1 METWWI
7 GNMFDFPEGHR
18 RTFWVSP
25 TAGSAANS
33 KRSPSER
40 PKPEVCLVLAGA
52 KTQSQK
58 QPLRNPSLSLRIYS
72 TYIYYIYT
80 TCNTFI
86 YISLCIINFHNH
98 NHISYL
104 ISYHK
109 SIKTWNDA
117 LPLSSHLV
125 ASGRTKKMLAAAR
138 SCASVVLREGF
149 QMVASLLCI
158 IFLGLFPPHPL
169 SESFLIHVSWVSN
182 HFRPT
187 YWMGTFL
194 SFGSCLYVQDSILKK
209 HFKSCFKICR
219 FWVFVCLG
227 CSCIGKH
234 LRGFCFAPRCCI
246 SRVALVNFLICLVIV
261 IAFQSGITIWKSC
274 GQQIKKNNDAGK
286 LVFRKILVCKYVYI
300 YICIRI
306 IFFSSQ
312 PVEASLAAADSAWIL
327 CQDVYPSWPMKS
339 PKNWLVMPIQR
350 CTKSVG
356 KTVSLHSML
365 MTSVQRADAMP
376 LHIAGGY
383 IYKIGIYFKTYVG
396 YQLHMWGITMIS
408 VGIWIILK
416 SDLWRLDGI
425 TAWPSQHTPESITSH
440 MDLGDWLSLPLFDH
454 YCSRI
459 LPILIFFSEVAIVF
473 RWVQL

>member
-18 RTFWVSP
+18 RTFWGSP

-72 TYIYYIYT
+72 TYIYIILCIYIY

-86 YISLCIINFHNH
+86 YISLCIINFRNH

-149 QMVASLLCI
+149 QMVASLLSI

-194 SFGSCLYVQDSILKK
+194 SFGSCLYVQDKK
-209 HFKSCFKICR
+209 KK
-219 FWVFVCLG
+219 
-227 CSCIGKH
+227 KN
-234 LRGFCFAPRCCI
+234 I
-246 SRVALVNFLICLVIV
+246 SRVASRSAGFGFL
-261 IAFQSGITIWKSC
+261 
-274 GQQIKKNNDAGK
+274 
-286 LVFRKILVCKYVYI
+286 YVWVAVALG
-300 YICIRI
+300 
-306 IFFSSQ
+306 S
-312 PVEASLAAADSAWIL
+312 
-327 CQDVYPSWPMKS
+327 
-339 PKNWLVMPIQR
+339 
-350 CTKSVG
+350 
-356 KTVSLHSML
+356 
-365 MTSVQRADAMP
+365 
-376 LHIAGGY
+376 
-383 IYKIGIYFKTYVG
+383 
-396 YQLHMWGITMIS
+396 IS
-408 VGIWIILK
+408 VAFVLH
-416 SDLWRLDGI
+416 LD
-425 TAWPSQHTPESITSH
+425 A
-440 MDLGDWLSLPLFDH
+440 
-454 YCSRI
+454 
-459 LPILIFFSEVAIVF
+459 AF
-473 RWVQL
+473 RG